1 MADVE
6 TIKIQRDV
14 KAVLVPFG
22 STTIIPKD
30 TEVIVLQAF
39 GNTHTVVAGGQTLR
53 IADEDADALG
63 KIPEESFTY
72 INDPNISLEDKVW
85 GQLKTCYDPEIP
97 VNIVDLGLIYAVN
110 IVPTAEESL
119 FNVKID
125 MTLTAPGCGM
135 GPIIAGEAKSK
146 VELIP
151 QIKEVEIILVFD
163 PPWDRSRLSEVAK
176 LTLGLM

>member
-1 MADVE
+1 MSEVE

-14 KAVLVPFG
+14 KAILVPFG
-22 STTIIPKD
+22 STAIIPKD
-30 TEVIVLQAF
+30 TEVIILQAF
-39 GNTHTVVAGGQTLR
+39 GNTYTVVAGGQTMR

-63 KIPEESFTY
+63 KVPEESLTY
-72 INDPNISLEDKVW
+72 INDPNISLEDKIW

-110 IVPTAEESL
+110 VLSIENQAK

-151 QIKEVEIILVFD
+151 QVNEVEINIVFD

-176 LTLGLM
+176 LTLGIM